1 MLGPEM
7 RRRSHYWP
15 WGSRAAMYKGRK
27 DPRKDPL
34 FAEFVREDR
43 KAGRLPM
50 RQAVH
55 PGPQ

>member
-1 MLGPEM
+1 M

-15 WGSRAAMYKGRK
+15 WGSRAAMYKGAK
-27 DPRKDPL
+27 DPRKDPK

-43 KAGRLPM
+43 QAGRLPM